1 MHSPRS
7 AMTSRPDG
15 STDDDARIAVLI
27 PCYDEERTIAGVVAD
42 FRSAL
47 PHATIYV
54 YDNNSRDRT
63 AEVAMAAGA
72 IVRREPQQGKGRVI
86 RRMFADVEADIYV
99 LVDGDDTYEA
109 AAAPHM
115 VDMLR
120 RQSLDM
126 VTGCRVAAADKC
138 YPAGHAFGNAM
149 ITGVVTT
156 IFGRRTRDM
165 LSGYRVFSRRFVKSF
180 PALAAGFETETEFT
194 VHALELKMPIGCYDT
209 VYGERPEGSE
219 SKLSTFRD
227 GFRIAWMI
235 FHLLKA
241 ERPFTL
247 FGVIGLTCALVSLAL
262 GAPVI
267 FDYLRSGLV
276 ERFPTA
282 ILSSAIMV
290 IGVLSVMT
298 GIVLDS
304 VAHGRREVKRL
315 AYLRLGAPPPPAEL
329 P

>member
-1 MHSPRS
+1 
-7 AMTSRPDG
+7 MTRHATDG
-15 STDDDARIAVLI
+15 TAGDASIAVLI
-27 PCYDEERTIAGVVAD
+27 PCYNEAATIAGVVGD
-42 FRSAL
+42 FRKAL
-47 PHATIYV
+47 PNARVYV
-54 YDNNSRDRT
+54 FDNNSKDGT
-63 AEVAMAAGA
+63 SQIAAAAGA
-72 IVRREPQQGKGRVI
+72 IVRHEPQQGKGRVI
-86 RRMFADVEADIYV
+86 RRMFADVDADIYV
-99 LVDGDDTYEA
+99 LVDGDGTYEA
-109 AAAPHM
+109 AAAPVM

-120 RQSLDM
+120 GKSLDM
-126 VTGCRVAAADKC
+126 VTGCRVASADKA

-194 VHALELKMPIGCYDT
+194 VHALELKMPIDCHDT
-209 VYGERPEGSE
+209 IYGERPTGSE

-227 GFRIAWMI
+227 GFRIALMI
-235 FHLLKA
+235 FSLLKA

-247 FGVIGLTCALVSLAL
+247 FGGIAGVLALASLAM
-262 GAPVI
+262 GIPVVLEFI
-267 FDYLRSGLV
+267 ATGLV

-282 ILSSAIMV
+282 ILASALMTIA
-290 IGVLSVMT
+290 VLSLMT

-315 AYLRLGAPPPPAEL
+315 AYLRLGPPPAL
-329 P
+329 PGEGAAG

>member
-1 MHSPRS
+1 
-7 AMTSRPDG
+7 MTVHATSGMQAHP
-15 STDDDARIAVLI
+15 AIAVLI
-27 PCYDEERTIAGVVAD
+27 PCYNEAATIAAVVRD
-42 FRSAL
+42 FRTAL
-47 PHATIYV
+47 PEAVIYV
-54 YDNNSRDRT
+54 FDNNSTDDT
-63 AEVAMAAGA
+63 PAIAASAGA
-72 IVRREPQQGKGRVI
+72 IVRHEPQQGKGRVI
-86 RRMFADVEADIYV
+86 RRMFADIEADIYV

-109 AAAPHM
+109 AAAPAM

-126 VTGCRVAAADKC
+126 VTGCRVASADKS
-138 YPAGHAFGNAM
+138 YPVGHAFGNAL

-194 VHALELKMPIGCYDT
+194 VHALELKMPIGCHDT

-227 GFRIAWMI
+227 GSRIALMI
-235 FHLLKA
+235 FNLLRA
-241 ERPFTL
+241 ERPFAL
-247 FGVIGLTCALVSLAL
+247 FGAIGLLLAL
-262 GAPVI
+262 LSIALGTPIVVY
-267 FDYLRSGLV
+267 FLKTGLV

-282 ILSSAIMV
+282 ILASAIMV
-290 IGVLSVMT
+290 IAFLNAMT
-298 GIVLDS
+298 GVVLDS

-315 AYLRLGAPPPPAEL
+315 HYLRLAAPPLILDEPA